1 MSVIHSLEK
10 PLRGTSCPSWIILV
24 ARSQSS
30 QYTGFSRFH
39 RADNIGRE
47 IVERKAMHT
56 LKTNGLVKTFSKRT
70 VVRGI
75 SIAIEQGE
83 IVGLLGPNGAG
94 KTTTFRMI
102 TGEVDADAGAIYFD
116 DTEITSWPMYKRAR
130 LGIAYLPQEPSAFRG
145 LTTEENIVAVMEMNK
160 YSREQIQERVEE
172 LLTEF
177 SMHSRRRIKASH
189 LSGGERRRLEVMRA
203 MALRPHFVLLDE
215 PFAGVDPIAVEE
227 LQSIVGRLKT
237 KDVGVL
243 ITDHNVHETL
253 EIADRAYVI
262 SEGQILVHGTP
273 VEIAE
278 NAIARKVFLGQQ
290 FKLRS
295 VPAQGGKG

>member
-1 MSVIHSLEK
+1 
-10 PLRGTSCPSWIILV
+10 
-24 ARSQSS
+24 
-30 QYTGFSRFH
+30 
-39 RADNIGRE
+39 
-47 IVERKAMHT
+47 MHT
-56 LKTNGLVKTFSKRT
+56 LRAEGLVKTFSKRT

-75 SIAIEQGE
+75 SVAIEQGE

-102 TGEVDADAGAIYFD
+102 TGEVNADAGAIHFD
-116 DTEITSWPMYKRAR
+116 NTAITSWPMYKRAR
-130 LGIAYLPQEPSAFRG
+130 LGIAYLPQEASAFRG
-145 LTTEENIVAVMEMNK
+145 LTAEENVVAVMEMNG
-160 YSREQIQERVEE
+160 YSRKQIKERVEE
-172 LLTEF
+172 LLAEF
-177 SMHSRRRIKASH
+177 SMHSRRNIKASH

-203 MALRPHFVLLDE
+203 MALHPNFVLLDE

-237 KDVGVL
+237 KNVGVL

-273 VEIAE
+273 VEIAD
-278 NAIARKVFLGQQ
+278 NQIARKVFLGQQ

-295 VPAQGGKG
+295 TA